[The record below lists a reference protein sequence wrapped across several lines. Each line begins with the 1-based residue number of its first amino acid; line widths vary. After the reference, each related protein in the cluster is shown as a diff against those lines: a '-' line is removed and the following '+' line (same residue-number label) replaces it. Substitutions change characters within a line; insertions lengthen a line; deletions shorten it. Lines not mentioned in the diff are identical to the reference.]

1 MFTYK
6 KDFVERLTVRLL
18 EKEIYLYCIYNNNS
32 IFLSQVGLNLQLK
45 KIIKPNKQLLNK
57 LNV

>member
-6 KDFVERLTVRLL
+6 KDFVERLTVGLL